1 MKINEFVKESFQTVS
16 INGILRSLNNDE
28 KRIYT
33 KVKEN
38 DKILKSDLN
47 EFDQRVASNMVTKG
61 LLCRRKNPQHEIY
74 FTAKG
79 RRKCGYK
86 QPIDEIAPPDTE
98 IEKWINDNKDRFKEK
113 YGEKKYKKYLYGKAW
128 NKFNGKPIKEGYVRH
143 QSEFGDTGL
152 KYDDDYVDFEVGMT
166 IVDSND
172 THWKI
177 TKIHNN
183 RDNDKV
189 VWMES
194 SDGQRKWDTQYN
206 LNTDLM
212 LDKIHMVYD
221 SDYFTPSDAKYGSN
235 QKLTET
241 ESEDASESKYSM
253 NQTLIR
259 NANGQTATIIYIEYD
274 PHWNTF
280 MYTLKF
286 NEHAFLKV
294 AEKYIDNNFTA
305 EHNIDI
311 EDVPDDYWDG
321 E

>member
-1 MKINEFVKESFQTVS
+1 
-16 INGILRSLNNDE
+16 
-28 KRIYT
+28 
-33 KVKEN
+33 
-38 DKILKSDLN
+38 
-47 EFDQRVASNMVTKG
+47 
-61 LLCRRKNPQHEIY
+61 
-74 FTAKG
+74 
-79 RRKCGYK
+79 
-86 QPIDEIAPPDTE
+86 
-98 IEKWINDNKDRFKEK
+98 
-113 YGEKKYKKYLYGKAW
+113 
-128 NKFNGKPIKEGYVRH
+128 
-143 QSEFGDTGL
+143 
-152 KYDDDYVDFEVGMT
+152 MT

-183 RDNDKV
+183 RDNDKI

-221 SDYFTPSDAKYGSN
+221 SDYFAPSDVKYGSN

-241 ESEDASESKYSM
+241 ESENALKSKYSL

-259 NANGQTATIIYIEYD
+259 NANGQTATIINIDYD
-274 PHWNTF
+274 PNWNTF

-294 AEKYIDNNFTA
+294 AEKYIDDNFTA